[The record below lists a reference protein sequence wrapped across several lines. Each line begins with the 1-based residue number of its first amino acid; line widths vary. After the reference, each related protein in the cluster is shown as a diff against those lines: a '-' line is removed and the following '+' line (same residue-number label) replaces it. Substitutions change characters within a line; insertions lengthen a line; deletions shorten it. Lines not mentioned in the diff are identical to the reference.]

1 MIIIINVNVAE
12 YISKLSLYFCTI
24 YTVYAGGAADRLQ
37 QTRGGREDGGRVVV
51 PCGLR
56 GRLHQL
62 GRPADRSHTV
72 QATAARQ
79 FTCISHFYA
88 IPA

>member
-1 MIIIINVNVAE
+1 
-12 YISKLSLYFCTI
+12 LYN

-79 FTCISHFYA
+79 FTCISLLA
-88 IPA
+88 IYTCLINELIN